1 MCAMFISAKDIC
13 KVYENKIA
21 ALNRV
26 SFKTSSRIV
35 ALIGPNGAG
44 KTTFVK
50 IASGLINM
58 SSGSLKVLG
67 FDVSK
72 DYKLL
77 QEKIAFMPQDSQP
90 DSGCTPYEHV
100 KYYLIARG
108 YSFKDAS
115 RIAREILE
123 ELGLWEKRNVT
134 CMRLSGGLRRLVLLA
149 MILIPEV
156 SAIFLDEPT
165 NGLDP
170 INRIK
175 IWNMLRRIVSK
186 EKHVLVTSHDMNE
199 VEEYVEEVVMI
210 HKGQI
215 ILQGSP
221 RELVKNVSNLSRV
234 EIVLEGEKDTFKNML
249 NSMSE
254 VEKIID
260 IGTSN
265 IVYVYKNDLGS
276 FLEKLSKENIKFYT
290 DKCGL
295 KDVFLR
301 MVK

>member
-1 MCAMFISAKDIC
+1 
-13 KVYENKIA
+13 
-21 ALNRV
+21 
-26 SFKTSSRIV
+26 
-35 ALIGPNGAG
+35 
-44 KTTFVK
+44 
-50 IASGLINM
+50 M
-58 SSGSLKVLG
+58 SSGSLEVLG

-108 YSFKDAS
+108 YSFKDANI
-115 RIAREILE
+115 IAREILK
-123 ELGLWEKRNVT
+123 ELGLWEERNVT

-149 MILIPEV
+149 MVLVPEV

-165 NGLDP
+165 SGLDP

-175 IWNMLRRIVSK
+175 IWNILRRIVSA

-215 ILQGSP
+215 ILQGPP
-221 RELVKNVSNLSRV
+221 RDLVENVSNLSRV
-234 EIVLEGEKDTFKNML
+234 EIVLKGNRNAFKNML
-249 NSMSE
+249 SNMGE
-254 VEKIID
+254 VERIID
-260 IGTSN
+260 ISTSF

-276 FLEKLSKENIKFYT
+276 FLEKLSKENIKFYA

>member
-1 MCAMFISAKDIC
+1 M
-13 KVYENKIA
+13 
-21 ALNRV
+21 
-26 SFKTSSRIV
+26 
-35 ALIGPNGAG
+35 IGPNGAG

-260 IGTSN
+260 IGTSI

-276 FLEKLSKENIKFYT
+276 FLEKLSKKNIKFYT